1 MTAETAAQTSS
12 MVMEQVKVRVS
23 AMPTKRAEKAA
34 TMKSQSG
41 EPTTGETY
49 SESMANIGVAMFAID
64 VGCGR
69 ESEVQARAR
78 VYIRHHT
85 TGSSK

>member
-12 MVMEQVKVRVS
+12 MVMEQVEVRMS

-34 TMKSQSG
+34 TMKSKSG

-49 SESMANIGVAMFAID
+49 SESMTNTGVVMFAID

-69 ESEVQARAR
+69 ESEVQARAK

-85 TGSSK
+85 IRSSK